1 MSIDPE
7 RYQINQPSEGPDMPE
22 GVEQQPTPSMPPSR
36 PKVQPTFALL
46 SLIERGVYTQA
57 GLPPQVIKQIEDPG
71 SRQVVADTL
80 EMLGLP
86 KALLNVDG
94 LSPTMRWVLMA
105 GVLGGYGYLVYS
117 QAKNIKKAIMPAP
130 LPAAT
135 PTPQPQPAPQQQT
148 APAQGPQPS
157 AKAPTPEQNL
167 APADEKNVI
176 PHGTIEIE

>member
-7 RYQINQPSEGPDMPE
+7 RYQINQPSEGPDIPE

-36 PKVQPTFALL
+36 PKVKPTFALL

-57 GLPPQVIKQIEDPG
+57 GLPPQIIKQIEDPD

-94 LSPTMRWVLMA
+94 LSPTMRWILMA

-135 PTPQPQPAPQQQT
+135 PAPQPASRQQAT
-148 APAQGPQPS
+148 PAQGPQPS
-157 AKAPTPEQNL
+157 TKGPTPERNI
-167 APADEKNVI
+167 ATADKKNEI
-176 PHGTIEIE
+176 PPGTMEVE